1 MKIKQL
7 FQWQILTAM
16 KSMAV
21 FYLIIYLT
29 YIVLGTMVILINEN
43 VETVGISFSSG
54 IFLFVSSIVFF
65 VETLRFGLANGISRK
80 TMLCTQA
87 LTILSMSLV
96 MSLIDLF
103 NNWFFALIT
112 GMKEFN
118 AITMLYGS
126 NQYDYS
132 FWGENTL
139 VVILCN
145 LAVGLIF
152 ATAGYFAATLN
163 YRMGKLLR
171 LVVYIGVPAI
181 LVVGLP
187 ALWQIISVNVQQT
200 IATAFGNVL
209 GWFGQSPYNPILI
222 FAAVSII
229 LYGFGILLV
238 RRISLKTT

>member
-7 FQWQILTAM
+7 FQWQILTTM
-16 KSMAV
+16 KSAGI

-29 YIVLGTMVILINEN
+29 YTVLGTLVIIIGDNTK
-43 VETVGISFSSG
+43 TVGISFSTA

-87 LTILSMSLV
+87 LTILSISLV

-103 NNWFFALIT
+103 NNWFFALT
-112 GMKEFN
+112 MGMGEPNLIAGIFN
-118 AITMLYGS
+118 L
-126 NQYDYS
+126 NQYEYS
-132 FWGENTL
+132 FWGESAL
-139 VVILCN
+139 VAILCN
-145 LAVGLIF
+145 FGVGLVF
-152 ATAGYFAATLN
+152 ATTGYFAATLN

-171 LVVYIGVPAI
+171 LVVYIGVPVI
-181 LVVGLP
+181 LLVGLP
-187 ALWQIISVNVQQT
+187 VLWQIIPVNVQQT
-200 IATAFGNVL
+200 ITTAFGNVL

-229 LYGFGILLV
+229 LYGFSILLV